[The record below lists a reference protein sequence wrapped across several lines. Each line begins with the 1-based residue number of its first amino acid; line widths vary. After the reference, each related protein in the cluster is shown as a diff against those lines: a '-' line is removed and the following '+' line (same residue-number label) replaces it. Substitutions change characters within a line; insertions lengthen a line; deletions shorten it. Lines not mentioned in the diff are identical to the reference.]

1 MALQTGDT
9 VEVSTGTRLTLQ
21 TRVQRA
27 QGDLVRLVSAQ
38 GALALVEIT
47 TEDFTHEFVVTPAAA
62 GYYRLEVIQ
71 PPEAD
76 LDKEPSVLMVDAL
89 TNPIYVRL
97 A

>member
-1 MALQTGDT
+1 MGDT
-9 VEVSTGTRLTLQ
+9 VEVSPGTPLTLQ

-27 QGDLVRLVSAQ
+27 PGDLLRLISAQ
-38 GALALVEIT
+38 GVLALVEIT
-47 TEDFTHEFVVTPAAA
+47 ADDFVHEFVVTPAAA

-71 PPEAD
+71 PPEDD